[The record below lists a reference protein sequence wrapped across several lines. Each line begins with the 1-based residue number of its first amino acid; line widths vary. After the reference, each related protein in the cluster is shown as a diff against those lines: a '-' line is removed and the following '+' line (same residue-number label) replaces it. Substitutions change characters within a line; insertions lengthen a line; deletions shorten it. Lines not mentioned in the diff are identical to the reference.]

1 MRFRL
6 FQLLESH
13 PYEPDPFTAAPD
25 RKQQEQ
31 QQEKQK
37 QQQQQEHH
45 HQEQQQQH
53 QKQQQLTKE
62 QQNRPRQRDVVPLRP
77 TQVSNRSTLSASDPS
92 SNSLTRQA
100 DPSPPDLDWMPLG
113 KTSISSRDGAVNS
126 SSQGRPDASE
136 QPFDIVQS
144 IMVGPVQRDESDEVF
159 ASTPNAFGEETIM
172 LTGPGQVD
180 DSTAGMTAAQSAL
193 SSGEEQVLSSPAA
206 EPPPPVRRVSQEA
219 AFYVDR
225 TPGQLIV
232 SVLLGVLLSGEQ

>member
-13 PYEPDPFTAAPD
+13 PYEPDPFTADPD
-25 RKQQEQ
+25 RQQQEHQQQKQVQQQEHQQYQEQ
-31 QQEKQK
+31 QQPQKQK
-37 QQQQQEHH
+37 QQL
-45 HQEQQQQH
+45 
-53 QKQQQLTKE
+53 LTKE
-62 QQNRPRQRDVVPLRP
+62 QQNRQRLRDVAPFSRI
-77 TQVSNRSTLSASDPS
+77 QVSNRSTLPGSDLS
-92 SNSLTRQA
+92 SNSLTVQA

-126 SSQGRPDASE
+126 SSQDRPDVSE

-144 IMVGPVQRDESDEVF
+144 IMVGPVQMDESDEDF
-159 ASTPNAFGEETIM
+159 ASTPNAFSEETTM

-193 SSGEEQVLSSPAA
+193 SPGEEQVLSSPAA

-225 TPGQLIV
+225 TPGQLIA
-232 SVLLGVLLSGEQ
+232 SLLLGVLLSGGQ